1 MMEKNGW
8 TQPQGAD
15 AAGMWEK
22 KKKITAHPGE
32 EQQRNCSLIN
42 ANLDVLSNLHLS
54 SMKSLGVHDLPKSS
68 PNSDFT

>member
-1 MMEKNGW
+1 MVELKHKVLMPLGC
-8 TQPQGAD
+8 
-15 AAGMWEK
+15 EK
-22 KKKITAHPGE
+22 KNITVHPGK

-42 ANLDVLSNLHLS
+42 ANLNVLSNLHLN